1 VAEKNGASA
10 CVIRDQ
16 DGASREAQEM
26 WYEQVLDACT
36 MEAQACR
43 DIIKM
48 VEIASYQGVQLET
61 DCLELV

>member
-1 VAEKNGASA
+1 
-10 CVIRDQ
+10 
-16 DGASREAQEM
+16 M